1 MSAWRVARAAVRAL
15 SLIVIAASG
24 WYLLVYLYRW
34 EWNRALISGL
44 FFLAALL
51 TFSTS
56 LILGAFRSVN
66 ERLDRIEGVIA
77 SSRGARPP
85 SGPPPG
91 TDGAVADDAGG
102 GPGTAPTDQG
112 PRRPR
117 QFDWLHEPIDGFGV
131 FVPVLIGA
139 GVVLSGVAYMIERVA
154 GLLTGALVDRRTTQ
168 LLEPDLAL
176 SDAPAFLPRAG
187 VRREHVHSPLSRGLA
202 WTVAVAVL
210 ALVAVAGVNTLAE
223 ATQSGE
229 EVLDPTQETAVELK
243 VRQKRVQRPDVVVA
257 QALWTACSGRLP
269 PEVQLVGVEDLGDD
283 HVRLRFDRALGDLSR
298 RRLFGC
304 FEDGTLDFV
313 TAHVTGFEIQP
324 R

>member
-1 MSAWRVARAAVRAL
+1 MSAWRVARGAVRAL

-44 FFLAALL
+44 FFLASLL

-56 LILGAFRSVN
+56 LILGAFRSIN

-77 SSRGARPP
+77 SNRGVRPR
-85 SGPPPG
+85 S
-91 TDGAVADDAGG
+91 A
-102 GPGTAPTDQG
+102 APTPDATAA
-112 PRRPR
+112 PRDDTRPTR
-117 QFDWLHEPIDGFGV
+117 QFDWLREASEGFGV

-154 GLLTGALVDRRTTQ
+154 GLVTGALVDRRTTQ

-176 SDAPAFLPRAG
+176 SDAPAFLPRPG
-187 VRREHVHSPLSRGLA
+187 VRREHVSSPLSRAMA
-202 WTVAVAVL
+202 WTIAIAVL
-210 ALVAVAGVNTLAE
+210 GLVAAAGINTLAE

-229 EVLDPTQETAVELK
+229 EVLDPTMETTVELT
-243 VRQKRVQRPDVVVA
+243 VHQKRAQRPDVIVA
-257 QALWTACSGRLP
+257 EALWTACSGRLP
-269 PEVQLVGVEDLGDD
+269 PEVHLIGAEDAGNDR
-283 HVRLRFDRALGDLSR
+283 VRLRFDRALGDLSR

-313 TAHVTGFEIQP
+313 TAHVTGFAMHP